1 MYTKIWS
8 TKLSDYQCSD
18 TQGKRQIGINKFNL
32 FIGPN
37 NSGKSQ
43 FIRALFQSKSSQEL
57 KYFDMDDLSR
67 VNEIIA
73 NVLKAYQSV
82 DEWMEKTFPRNQLNE
97 LIEIVAKSNS
107 DLAVLHTQYNN
118 FMSTLEGMAYSG
130 TYPNENV
137 RKFATTVAG
146 AKKRGEEYKLPPIL
160 SVDRKAKQRYYI
172 PILRGMRPYQEI
184 EKKDPYLNRTVQDYF
199 DVEGYVGIGNGS
211 GIDQLNNSEII
222 TGLHL
227 YELLK
232 RNLFGK
238 PHQRQSIYDYQKLLS
253 QYFFEGKEVELI
265 PAYNQDTIEIQ
276 IGKDAPQL
284 PIFNVGDGLQQI
296 LIITSAAYLNKEPSL
311 FFIEEPEQSLHP
323 GLLRELAI
331 FLIKETEHQYFVT
344 THSNHLLDLMEVSDE
359 LTVHRLQKPEETR
372 KFSITEYAQ
381 NDRSVFVELGVRPS
395 SVYLANSTIWVEGI
409 TDRLYL
415 RVFMRRYI
423 DDLPEGDILKAKLL
437 RLIENYHYAF
447 VEYQGGNLVHWNFDD
462 DDIDGGLK
470 DGLCA
475 MRVSAK
481 AFLICDGDID
491 WKAKRREVF
500 RVQLKENLYV
510 WRCKEIENA
519 LPRSVIID
527 TAKTL
532 YTEMTKKKLKVEISK
547 LDETE
552 EGYFYHKSN
561 GIGYLLNNFLDSTI
575 PAKKKI
581 LFADSTGTIYNKQK
595 FCNEAIRIMKES
607 PESWEMPSAIKVLCK
622 KIFDHILRENQL
634 S

>member
-1 MYTKIWS
+1 
-8 TKLSDYQCSD
+8 
-18 TQGKRQIGINKFNL
+18 
-32 FIGPN
+32 
-37 NSGKSQ
+37 
-43 FIRALFQSKSSQEL
+43 
-57 KYFDMDDLSR
+57 
-67 VNEIIA
+67 
-73 NVLKAYQSV
+73 
-82 DEWMEKTFPRNQLNE
+82 
-97 LIEIVAKSNS
+97 
-107 DLAVLHTQYNN
+107 
-118 FMSTLEGMAYSG
+118 MSTLDGMANSG

-137 RKFATTVAG
+137 RRFAATVAG

-160 SVDRKAKQRYYI
+160 GVDRKAKQRFYI

-199 DVEGYVGIGNGS
+199 DGDEYKGIGYGS
-211 GIDQLNNSEII
+211 GINQSKNSEII

-227 YELLK
+227 YELLT
-232 RNLFGK
+232 RNLFGQ
-238 PHQRQSIYDYQKLLS
+238 PHQRQSIHNYQKLLS

-265 PAYNQDTIEIQ
+265 PAYKQDTIEIQ

-284 PIFNVGDGLQQI
+284 PIYKVGDGLQQI
-296 LIITSAAYLNKEPSL
+296 LIITSAAYLSEEPSL

-344 THSNHLLDLMEVSDE
+344 THSNHLLDLMEVRDE
-359 LTVHRLQKPEETR
+359 VTVHRFKKPEETG

-381 NDRSVFVELGVRPS
+381 DDRSVFVELGVRPS
-395 SVYLANSTIWVEGI
+395 SVYLSNSTIWVEGI

-415 RVFMRRYI
+415 RVFMQRYI
-423 DDLPEGDILKAKLL
+423 DDLPDSEKLKAKLL

-481 AFLICDGDID
+481 AFLICDGDIVG
-491 WKAKRREVF
+491 KAKRKEVF
-500 RVQLKENLYV
+500 RAQLKENLYV

-519 LPRSVIID
+519 LPRSVIIN

-532 YTEMTKKKLKVEISK
+532 FTGMTTKKLKIEISK

-552 EGYFYHKSN
+552 EGYFYQKSN
-561 GIGYLLNNFLDSTI
+561 GIGYLLNNFLDNTI

-581 LFADSTGTIYNKQK
+581 LFADSSGTIYNKQK

-622 KIFDHILRENQL
+622 KIYDHILRENQI